1 MINVLDIVFL
11 VPLLWFAYRGFQK
24 GFIIELSSLVA
35 LILGIYMA
43 INFSYFAAGLLTD
56 NFEIGDNYLNI
67 IAFIIT
73 FVAVIFGVFVVGK
86 ILEKII
92 NIILLGFINKLAG
105 GVFGIIKAAFLI
117 SVVLWIVNSLDPG
130 QNIIKEK
137 SKQESYLYEHV
148 ESFAPTI
155 IPKLNLDQI
164 RNIDLPDPEEII
176 NSI

>member
-1 MINVLDIVFL
+1 MLNVLDIIFL

-35 LILGIYMA
+35 LILGIYIA
-43 INFSYFAAGLLTD
+43 INFSYFAAKFLTD

-67 IAFIIT
+67 IAFIVT
-73 FVAVIFGVFVVGK
+73 FAAVIFGVFLIGK
-86 ILEKII
+86 FIETII

-105 GVFGIIKAAFLI
+105 CVFGIIKAAFLI
-117 SVVLWIVNSLDPG
+117 SIILWIINSLDPG

-137 SKQESYLYEHV
+137 LKQKSLLYESV
-148 ESFAPTI
+148 QSFAPTI

-164 RNIDLPDPEEII
+164 RDFNLPDAKDILDKI
-176 NSI
+176 